1 MSLFHILI
9 YIDIRQNVLSVKQMF
24 MRYLSHEIRT
34 PLNSVFVGL
43 KIMLTELQKLGL
55 QEQHNLLET
64 TLDTQKS
71 CQSAVDILDDMILYD
86 RILYGLLAL
95 DKTLFNPWFHIRDIV
110 GLFRSQVGSY
120 HITSCTV

>member
-1 MSLFHILI
+1 MYVCMSLLHISI

-24 MRYLSHEIRT
+24 MRYLFHEIRT

-43 KIMLTELQKLGL
+43 KIMLTELQRLGL

-95 DKTLFNPWFHIRDIV
+95 DKTLFNPWFHIHDIV
-110 GLFRSQVGSY
+110 GQFRTQVG
-120 HITSCTV
+120 

>member
-1 MSLFHILI
+1 MYVCMYVCMSLFHILI

-64 TLDTQKS
+64 TLG
-71 CQSAVDILDDMILYD
+71 
-86 RILYGLLAL
+86 R
-95 DKTLFNPWFHIRDIV
+95 P
-110 GLFRSQVGSY
+110 
-120 HITSCTV
+120 